1 MTVRQTRSSQ
11 NIEVCAAPPK
21 RQLTAQYITRR
32 VLAGGLTS
40 VLLGRRASVRGPLL
54 RYAM

>member
-21 RQLTAQYITRR
+21 RRLTAEYITRR

-40 VLLGRRASVRGPLL
+40 VLLGRRASV
-54 RYAM
+54 